1 MNRLL
6 KELRKNLS
14 DSSQLAKSIDRDD
27 PSEIMAKIAIEE
39 NFNDLAE
46 ILLLGSE
53 KIEM

>member
-6 KELRKNLS
+6 KELRKNLA
-14 DSSQLAKSIDRDD
+14 DSNPLAMSIDRED

-46 ILLLGSE
+46 ILLLDAE
-53 KIEM
+53 KIEI